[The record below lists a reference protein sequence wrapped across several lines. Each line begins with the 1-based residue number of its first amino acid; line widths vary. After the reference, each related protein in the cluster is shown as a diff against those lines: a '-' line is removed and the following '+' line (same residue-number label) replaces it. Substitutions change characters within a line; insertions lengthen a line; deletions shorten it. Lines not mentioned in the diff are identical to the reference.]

1 MRDEGRRLKS
11 IRKSLALTQ
20 AVFAEGLGLKQG
32 PYSMI
37 ESGKVGLSSEVLRKL
52 INTYRINPVFLFEGQ
67 GPMMMEAE
75 VAEEVDLTANMPPIP
90 ADSASAK
97 SLDAI
102 TLSRL
107 AELRRNYPAAD
118 ALAKNAIIEELIN
131 ACLQLK
137 DENSQQKDK
146 IINLMQKLQ
155 NLLASIGKP

>member
-1 MRDEGRRLKS
+1 MRDEGKRLKS

-75 VAEEVDLTANMPPIP
+75 VVEEVDLTTKMKPIP
-90 ADSASAK
+90 TADKASADS
-97 SLDAI
+97 I

-107 AELRRNYPAAD
+107 AELRRHYPAAD
-118 ALAKNAIIEELIN
+118 TTAKNVIIEELIN

-155 NLLASIGKP
+155 NLLASIGNRN

>member
-1 MRDEGRRLKS
+1 MRDEGIRLKS

-67 GPMMMEAE
+67 GPMMMTEAE
-75 VAEEVDLTANMPPIP
+75 VAKEEADLTVDMPAIP
-90 ADSASAK
+90 K
-97 SLDAI
+97 GGVQSLGPVS
-102 TLSRL
+102 LSRL
-107 AELRRNYPAAD
+107 TEIRNSYLHVDEATKEQMID
-118 ALAKNAIIEELIN
+118 ELIN
-131 ACLQLK
+131 SCLSLK

-155 NLLASIGKP
+155 SLLASLGR